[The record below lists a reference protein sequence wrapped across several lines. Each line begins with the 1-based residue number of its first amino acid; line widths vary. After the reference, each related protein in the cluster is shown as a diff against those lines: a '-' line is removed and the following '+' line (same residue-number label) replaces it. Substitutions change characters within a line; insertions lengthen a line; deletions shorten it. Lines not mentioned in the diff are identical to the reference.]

1 MSTASKDNSKET
13 VKFVD
18 KVLKF
23 KKADDGTKV
32 ASFLEVAQRNWAKQV
47 QLYEKKVANITQEIK
62 ELKENKA
69 TDIKDAKAALEE
81 AYLNIDLDAKTREE
95 REEYLVSYED
105 AIATAYENV
114 QDIEANADCAIEVK
128 EEELK
133 DTKEILKFYKANLE
147 AIQ

>member
-47 QLYEKKVANITQEIK
+47 QLYEKKVANVTQEIK

-95 REEYLVSYED
+95 REEYLVNYED
-105 AIATAYENV
+105 TIATAYENV
-114 QDIEANADCAIEVK
+114 QDIEANADYAIEAK

-133 DTKEILKFYKANLE
+133 DIKETLKFYKANLE

>member
-133 DTKEILKFYKANLE
+133 ETKEILKFYKANLE

>member
-1 MSTASKDNSKET
+1 MSTASNDNSKEI

-69 TDIKDAKAALEE
+69 TDIKDAKAVLEE

-95 REEYLVSYED
+95 REDYLVSYED

-114 QDIEANADCAIEVK
+114 QEIELEADCVIEAK

-133 DTKEILKFYKANLE
+133 DTKETLKFYKANLE

>member
-1 MSTASKDNSKET
+1 MSTASNDNSKET

-69 TDIKDAKAALEE
+69 TDIKDAKAVLEE

-95 REEYLVSYED
+95 REDYLVSYED
-105 AIATAYENV
+105 AIATAYEHV
-114 QDIEANADCAIEVK
+114 QEIELEADCAIEAK

-133 DTKEILKFYKANLE
+133 DTKETLKFYKANLE

>member
-23 KKADDGTKV
+23 KKADDETKV
-32 ASFLEVAQRNWAKQV
+32 VSFLEVAQRNWAKQV
-47 QLYEKKVANITQEIK
+47 QLYEKKVANVTQEIK

-95 REEYLVSYED
+95 REEYLVNYED
-105 AIATAYENV
+105 TIATAYENV
-114 QDIEANADCAIEVK
+114 QDIEANADYAIEVK

-133 DTKEILKFYKANLE
+133 DVEATLKFYKANLK

>member
-1 MSTASKDNSKET
+1 MSTASNDNSKET

-69 TDIKDAKAALEE
+69 TDIKDAKAVLEE

-95 REEYLVSYED
+95 REDYLVSYED
-105 AIATAYENV
+105 AIATAYEHV
-114 QDIEANADCAIEVK
+114 QEIELEADCAIEAK

-133 DTKEILKFYKANLE
+133 DTKETLKFYKVNLE

>member
-32 ASFLEVAQRNWAKQV
+32 ASFLEAAQRNWAKQV
-47 QLYEKKVANITQEIK
+47 QLYEKKVANVTQEIK

-95 REEYLVSYED
+95 REEYLVNYED
-105 AIATAYENV
+105 TIATAYENV
-114 QDIEANADCAIEVK
+114 QDIEANADYAIEAK

-133 DTKEILKFYKANLE
+133 DIKETLKFYKANLE